1 MTAKP
6 RKGHFC
12 QTFLNCYNVHCK
24 LLFLSFLI
32 FKNLFSLSPRIDV
45 TIPELMPFNVS
56 SVKLGRVTTSAKWQS
71 DMTQIR
77 LGIMIMRMNVGCSFL
92 RPSTICF
99 LQITSLDSAINQNV
113 N

>member
-1 MTAKP
+1 MTI
-6 RKGHFC
+6 
-12 QTFLNCYNVHCK
+12 T
-24 LLFLSFLI
+24 
-32 FKNLFSLSPRIDV
+32 
-45 TIPELMPFNVS
+45 ELMPDNFS

-71 DMTQIR
+71 DMAQIR
-77 LGIMIMRMNVGCSFL
+77 LSIMIMRMNVGCSFL